1 MQKRCILLFVVLN
14 LLFSLAAIRI
24 CSVILGV
31 STDAADTQSSIT
43 IEIGQSRGTIYDCN
57 GEPLTDTTY
66 IYKAAVPPSADAI
79 AAVSGYLNDTQ
90 RRRLQDG
97 YPVCVTVD
105 ERFHHENIRVFKV
118 SQRYGDQ
125 PLASHLIGYTDGDGA
140 GVCGIEKSY
149 EDLLQGG
156 SLSVR
161 FQQDAHGNILSG
173 IEPEL
178 IQEGQSPGSV
188 TLTIDKNIQL
198 AAQQA
203 AEKYLPKGA
212 VVVLEN
218 STGKIR
224 AMASTPTFD
233 PGNVQA
239 DLDSAQA
246 PFINRALA
254 AYNTGSVFKLC
265 TAACALENGLY
276 PHHTCTGKID
286 IQGVLFHCL
295 KQDGHGR
302 MDMRTALAM
311 SCNTYFIALGQ
322 QLPANTLYNL
332 AKAFRFGQSTT
343 LCNGLESAAG
353 TLPNTDILQSPAA
366 IANFSFGQG
375 ELMTT
380 PLQIASMLQ
389 TICNDGGLIC
399 PSLIQQVTARDGTVQ
414 IEQPAAA
421 TRVLQPQTAKTL
433 QSYMVYTVE
442 HGTGASAKPQRV
454 GAGGKTATAETGQTD
469 NGREIVQAWFAG
481 FFPDTDPKYT
491 VVVLSEDGQT
501 GGQSAAP
508 VFKSVADSLY

>member
-1 MQKRCILLFVVLN
+1 MQKRCILLFVILN

-31 STDAADTQSSIT
+31 STDAADTQSGVT
-43 IEIGQSRGTIYDCN
+43 IEIGQNRGTIYDCN

-79 AAVSGYLNDTQ
+79 AAVSGYLNDAQ
-90 RRRLQDG
+90 RQRLQEG
-97 YPVCVTVD
+97 YPICVTVD
-105 ERFHHENIRVFKV
+105 EHFYHENIRVFKIA
-118 SQRYGDQ
+118 QRYDAL
-125 PLASHLIGYTDGDGA
+125 PPAPHLIGYTDGDGV

-149 EDLLQGG
+149 EELLQGG
-156 SLSVR
+156 NLSVR

-178 IQEGQSPGSV
+178 IQEGQAPGSV
-188 TLTIDKNIQL
+188 TLTIDKNIQR

-233 PGNVQA
+233 PNNVQA
-239 DLDSAQA
+239 DLDSAQS
-246 PFINRALA
+246 PFINRALS

-265 TAACALENGLY
+265 TAACALENNLQ
-276 PHHTCTGKID
+276 PRHTCTGNID

-295 KQDGHGR
+295 QRDGHGL
-302 MDMRTALAM
+302 MDMRTALAV

-322 QLPANTLYNL
+322 QLPAHALYKL
-332 AKAFRFGQSTT
+332 AKAFCFGQSTT
-343 LCNGLESAAG
+343 LCEGLESAAG
-353 TLPNTDILQSPAA
+353 TLPNPDTLQSPAA
-366 IANFSFGQG
+366 TANFSFGQG
-375 ELMTT
+375 DLMTT
-380 PLQIASMLQ
+380 PLQIASMVQ
-389 TICNDGGLIC
+389 TICNDGGLIR
-399 PSLIQQVTARDGTVQ
+399 PSLIEHITARDGTVRT
-414 IEQPAAA
+414 EQPAAA
-421 TRVLQPQTAKTL
+421 TRVLQPQTARTL
-433 QSYMVYTVE
+433 QSYMIYTVE
-442 HGTGASAKPQRV
+442 SGTGAAAKPERI

-481 FFPDTDPKYT
+481 FFPDVDPKYT

-508 VFKSVADSLY
+508 VFKAIADSLY